1 MLTVKLN
8 QLMPNGTF
16 NLYQL
21 DQSISF
27 LRVVGLYFS
36 ILLKF

>member
-1 MLTVKLN
+1 MLTVQLN
-8 QLMPNGTF
+8 PLMPNGISY
-16 NLYQL
+16 LYQL